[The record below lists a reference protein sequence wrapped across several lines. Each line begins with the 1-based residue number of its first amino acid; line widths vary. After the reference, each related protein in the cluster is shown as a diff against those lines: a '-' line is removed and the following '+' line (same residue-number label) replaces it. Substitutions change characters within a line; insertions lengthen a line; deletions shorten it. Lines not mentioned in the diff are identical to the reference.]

1 MGYKDKS
8 SRLAAFVRGSSDSG
22 IATATAPASTAPAN
36 PNVEAPDEKHPSTPR
51 RRPSAQSRQQ
61 LADAVKMPIPIHP
74 RNPAPVLHEPKAEAG
89 QGKLQSPR
97 RNMLPPFSFPP
108 VPRDSDSNHGDIFSG
123 SQLGDNFM
131 NSGLSTPQNEPDNLD
146 EEVTPTAKRREQ
158 TVEIPLEDLARH
170 SLVQRS
176 SSFVVN
182 EEGRVAVIDG
192 NRRRIPPQMM
202 DGFRDDGEDTFE
214 HKRPPARHTFHHRFP
229 VMPNPPTTVRPARV
243 KKPPAPGLPPKIIE
257 EADEEHSPVTSEESA
272 SWPEQR
278 TRDHHRSRPYD
289 HGWDDNHELQN
300 NFGSP
305 PQSIPEP
312 KVTQESTRRPSV
324 APPMQPRLPQQHH
337 SRDRKRRQPSAEYDD
352 NMLSSMTYKDLQDEP
367 FDGGDARP
375 NGLNGRELAA
385 KLPSKLAQYRHL
397 SDREQSQMFASLSM
411 EDWET
416 AGDWF
421 VDQFTNTMQRLKQA
435 RRDKRRLIRDFEN
448 EAAVREE
455 AVRLRSDTIDRQL
468 AKMRQDGLRVVQDK
482 IT

>member
-89 QGKLQSPR
+89 QGSSSPHDAICCR
-97 RNMLPPFSFPP
+97 PLLSPP

-182 EEGRVAVIDG
+182 EEGRPGTPSIIAF
-192 NRRRIPPQMM
+192 QSCL
-202 DGFRDDGEDTFE
+202 T
-214 HKRPPARHTFHHRFP
+214 
-229 VMPNPPTTVRPARV
+229 PNHGSAGTSEKA
-243 KKPPAPGLPPKIIE
+243 PAPGLPPKIIE

-312 KVTQESTRRPSV
+312 KVTQEPTRRPSV

-421 VDQFTNTMQRLKQA
+421 VDQFTNIMQRLKQA